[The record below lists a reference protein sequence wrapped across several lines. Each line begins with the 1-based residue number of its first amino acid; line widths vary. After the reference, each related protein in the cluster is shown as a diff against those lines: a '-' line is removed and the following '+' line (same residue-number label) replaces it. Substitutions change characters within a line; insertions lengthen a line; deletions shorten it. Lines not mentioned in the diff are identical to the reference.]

1 MTDLKSTIKLI
12 DILFEEAEHT
22 AEPIQLYEPIE
33 YTMHLGGKRIRP
45 TLLVIANEMFGGE
58 YETVKNAAI
67 GIEMFHNFTLL
78 HDDLMDNSP
87 VRRGKP
93 SVYYKWNANTAILS
107 GDTMYALA
115 WKYFLK
121 QEHPQ
126 IHRILQCFNQTS
138 IEVCEGQ
145 QYDMNFENEKQVSIP
160 EYMEMIRLKT
170 AVLLAGALKIGA
182 IYANAPDSDIDRI
195 YDFGIHLGLAFQL
208 QDDLLDATS
217 DISVLGKKTNND
229 ICDNKKTFLIIKAL
243 EFSTEEQRKTIN
255 RLYQTKPED
264 PTEKIKSILEIYT
277 QLDIYKHTKDA
288 IESEF
293 IKAKESLD
301 SIQLSPA
308 QKTPLYDIL
317 ETIQTRNS

>member
-1 MTDLKSTIKLI
+1 MRDLQSTIKQI
-12 DILFEEAEHT
+12 DKLFEEADHLAT
-22 AEPIQLYEPIE
+22 PIQLYDPIE

-45 TLLVIANEMFGGE
+45 TLLVIANEMFGGKLE
-58 YETVKNAAI
+58 DVKDAAI

-87 VRRGKP
+87 IRRGKP
-93 SVYYKWNANTAILS
+93 SVYAKWNANTAILS

-115 WKYFLK
+115 WKHFLK

-126 IHRILQCFNQTS
+126 LHRILQCFNQTS

-145 QYDMNFENEKQVSIP
+145 QYDMNFENENHVIIS

-182 IYANAPDSDIDRI
+182 IYANAPDTDIDRL

-217 DISVLGKKTNND
+217 DLSTLGKKTNND
-229 ICDNKKTFLIIKAL
+229 ICDNKKTFLIIKSL
-243 EFSTEEQRKTIN
+243 EYSSEEQKKIIKT
-255 RLYQTKPED
+255 LYTTKPED
-264 PTEKIKSILEIYT
+264 PTEKIKAILKIYE
-277 QLDIYKHTKDA
+277 QLDIYRHTEEA
-288 IESEF
+288 IENEF
-293 IKAKESLD
+293 NKAKESLE
-301 SIQLSPA
+301 SVNLPST

-317 ETIQTRNS
+317 QTIKTRNK